1 MEART
6 VIVGDVHGCSEELAA
21 LRKLVG
27 AAPGTRWVFVGDL
40 VARGPDTL
48 GVLRQVRELGARVVL
63 GNHEDRLLKVRDARA
78 RRKKPPHLGPSHA
91 EVYESMSA
99 ADWQV
104 LDRMTP
110 FLELPEHA
118 VVVVHAGID
127 PRLELTKQRLDV
139 LTRMRS
145 WEQAKAPGERQ
156 PSDRFREESW
166 AASYTG
172 DTHVVFGHNAR
183 LGLQLHPH
191 ATGLDSAC
199 VYGGRLSAL
208 VLEPGERPL
217 EVSQRTSQI
226 VSVPARASY
235 FSV

>member
-21 LRKLVG
+21 LREQVG

-63 GNHEDRLLKVRDARA
+63 GNHEDRLLKVRQARA
-78 RRKKPPHLGPSHA
+78 RDKKPPHLGPSHA
-91 EVYESMSA
+91 EVYQSMSA

-104 LDRMTP
+104 LDAMTP
-110 FLELPEHA
+110 YLELPEHG
-118 VVVVHAGID
+118 VLVVHAGID
-127 PRLELTKQRLDV
+127 PRLKLQKQRLDV

-145 WEQAKAPGERQ
+145 WDGSE

-172 DTHVVFGHNAR
+172 ERHVVFGHNAR
-183 LGLQLHPH
+183 LGLQLHPN

-208 VLEPGERPL
+208 VLEPGERPR
-217 EVSQRTSQI
+217 EVSERATQI

>member
-21 LRKLVG
+21 LREQVG

-48 GVLRQVRELGARVVL
+48 GVLRQVRELGARAVL

-78 RRKKPPHLGPSHA
+78 RGKKPPHLGPSHA
-91 EVYESMSA
+91 DVYQRMSA
-99 ADWQV
+99 ADWEV
-104 LDRMTP
+104 LDAMTP
-110 FLELPEHA
+110 YLELPEHG
-118 VVVVHAGID
+118 VLVVHAGID
-127 PRLELTKQRLDV
+127 PRLELTEQRLDV

-145 WEQAKAPGERQ
+145 WEGGPAKRQ

-166 AASYTG
+166 AASYSG
-172 DTHVVFGHNAR
+172 DRHVVFGHNAR

-208 VLEPGERPL
+208 VLEPHERPRT
-217 EVSQRTSQI
+217 VSERASQI
-226 VSVPARASY
+226 VSVPALASY
-235 FSV
+235 FAV